1 MAHCSRRIGF
11 TLIELLVVIAIIAI
25 LAAIL
30 FPVFAQARQKAR
42 AALCLSQ
49 SKEIG
54 LAVHMYTQDYDETLP
69 QAYLLDAPASSKV
82 KPTLVRG
89 FHVILQP
96 YVKSQT
102 VFLCPSDPDKV
113 HPLLAYWGP
122 SFPLSFLPNYA
133 ILSPDDYT
141 PVRMA
146 AIDEPASTIV
156 LVEGRMKNIGGL
168 GVWGYGGAGWQGGRR
183 LTDAEMQAGAIS
195 PKPRVAYDRHLGG
208 SDYIFADGHAKWL
221 RWEQTFE
228 PNWLWGTPSI
238 ASWLQVNPNANSNR

>member
-1 MAHCSRRIGF
+1 MARCSRRSGF

-49 SKEIG
+49 SKQIG
-54 LAVHMYTQDYDETLP
+54 IAVHMYTQDYDETLP

-82 KPTLVRG
+82 KPTPVRG

-113 HPLLAYWGP
+113 HPLLVYWGP

-146 AIDEPASTIV
+146 AIDEPANTII

-168 GVWGYGGAGWQGGRR
+168 GVWGYGGAEWQGGRR
-183 LTDAEMQAGAIS
+183 LTDAEMQAGSIS

-221 RWEQTFE
+221 RWEQTFQ
-228 PNWLWGTPSI
+228 PTWLWGPPSI
-238 ASWLQVNPNANSNR
+238 ASWLQVNKNANSYR